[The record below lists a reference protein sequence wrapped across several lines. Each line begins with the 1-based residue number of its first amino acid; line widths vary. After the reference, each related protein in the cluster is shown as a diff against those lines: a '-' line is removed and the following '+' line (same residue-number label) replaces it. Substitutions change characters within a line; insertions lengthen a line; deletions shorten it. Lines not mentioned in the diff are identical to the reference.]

1 MQPLPHIQPLI
12 TPRREGLPATKPI
25 PTATSSESSCENQK
39 KAEGRYKKEPFEPQP
54 KKKSPLEAPLSQDTL
69 DEISR
74 DLETLHAVGL
84 NFTKHEG
91 TGRTMVRITNR
102 DTEEVIREIP
112 VKQVLDLAAKIE
124 EMVGI
129 LFDEKV

>member
-1 MQPLPHIQPLI
+1 MMQPISQIQPP
-12 TPRREGLPATKPI
+12 TPARREEVP
-25 PTATSSESSCENQK
+25 PTEPVHAATSTASGTDTPSDNKANTEERQK
-39 KAEGRYKKEPFEPQP
+39 KRTAPDK
-54 KKKSPLEAPLSQDTL
+54 PLSQDTL

-74 DLETLHAVGL
+74 DLDTLHAVGL
-84 NFTKHEG
+84 NFTQHEG

-102 DTEEVIREIP
+102 DTDEVIREIP

>member
-1 MQPLPHIQPLI
+1 MMQPVSQIQPP
-12 TPRREGLPATKPI
+12 TPVRREEVPPTEPVHAATNTSNGTDTPSEN
-25 PTATSSESSCENQK
+25 TANTEEH
-39 KAEGRYKKEPFEPQP
+39 P
-54 KKKSPLEAPLSQDTL
+54 KKKVSPDTPLSQDTL

-74 DLETLHAVGL
+74 DLDTLHAVGL
-84 NFTKHEG
+84 NFTQHED

-112 VKQVLDLAAKIE
+112 AKQVLDLAAKIE

>member
-1 MQPLPHIQPLI
+1 MMQPVSQVQHQMPS
-12 TPRREGLPATKPI
+12 RRDDIAAVEPVQATRNSE
-25 PTATSSESSCENQK
+25 ASSESTANADAKSE
-39 KAEGRYKKEPFEPQP
+39 KARALQEKLMREEG
-54 KKKSPLEAPLSQDTL
+54 LSQETL

-84 NFTKHEG
+84 NFTQHEA

-124 EMVGI
+124 EMVGM